1 MKLTCQLG
9 VYGQKIVEVNPR
21 EKLSVLLGLLGLSD
35 KNSKFIFRARTYT
48 IYTNQTFQEIGLT
61 SDTTLFIVNQAIAG
75 FFKE

>member
-9 VYGQKIVEVNPR
+9 VYGQQIVEVNPR

-35 KNSKFIFRARTYT
+35 KNSKFTFRGRTYT

-61 SDTTLFIVNQAIAG
+61 SDTTLFIMNQAIAG